1 MSAYRIPAL
10 APFVLIIAAFE
21 TTSCATVLRNP
32 HVSQVDPTTQALEKL
47 AEQATPGILG
57 AAVLDLQTG
66 ALSSVNGNTPLPLQ
80 SVFKLPL
87 SIYVMHLAETG
98 VISLEER
105 VTLSQSDLSIF
116 YSPIT
121 EAFAH
126 RQSYT
131 IRELVAAAVSD
142 SDNTA
147 ADWLLERTGGPKAL
161 SKFFQARGLRQ
172 FRVDR
177 YERELQPE
185 SVGLPAS
192 AGQMTDS
199 DAYQRYRASIP
210 IEARTAGMQRYLA
223 DPRDR
228 MSAVDAVRLLAMLNA
243 GRLLN
248 RRHTLELMEILVGT
262 PSGPNRLKA
271 GVPTDVLVY
280 HKTGSSADV
289 GALNGATNDIGI
301 IALPDGRRFA
311 VSAFLSGSSRP
322 IEERERLIADV
333 GAAAVQVGSSR

>member
-1 MSAYRIPAL
+1 MSACRIPAL
-10 APFVLIIAAFE
+10 GPFVLILAAFQ
-21 TTSCATVLRNP
+21 TTGCATVQRNP
-32 HVSQVDPTTQALEKL
+32 QVSQEDPTNKALAQL

-87 SIYVMHLAETG
+87 GIYVMHLAETG
-98 VISLEER
+98 EISLEENI
-105 VTLSQSDLSIF
+105 TLSQSELSIF

-121 EAFAH
+121 EAFDR

-131 IRELVAAAVSD
+131 IRELVAAVVSD

-192 AGQMTDS
+192 AGRMPDS
-199 DAYQRYRASIP
+199 DAYRRYRASIP
-210 IEARTAGMQRYLA
+210 IVARTAGMQHYLA

-243 GRLLN
+243 GQLLN
-248 RRHTLELMEILVGT
+248 RAHTVEMMGILVGT

-322 IEERERLIADV
+322 LEERERLIAGV
-333 GAAAVQVGSSR
+333 GAAAVQMGPRR